1 MKLTY
6 NYEDSTID
14 IESNQV
20 TINIGFHSLTLPVNE
35 LQTLI
40 DLTSFIKG
48 KESQVQYE
56 LSYDE
61 FKDVLDPYNK
71 EEHF

>member
-6 NYEDSTID
+6 NYDDSTID